1 MPSLQ
6 IKDYIIAGLLAA
18 LLIAGL
24 TVGYYK
30 TRNNIMAAQLTNI
43 ELMAEEAERKTK
55 LIEKRSE
62 QERIEANEQHQSDIT
77 SLNVELKRMRDSN
90 TSLLPVI
97 TKATR
102 DINEIRFQRAELDRA
117 IQGFREE
124 IQGLIAKGAECEIEI
139 KTVQNWWYNVRS
151 LYGDQ

>member
-18 LLIAGL
+18 LLISGI
-24 TVGYYK
+24 TIGYDK
-30 TRNNIMAAQLTNI
+30 TRMSIMSDQLANVK
-43 ELMAEEAERKTK
+43 LAAEEAERKTR
-55 LIEKRSE
+55 LIEKRAE
-62 QERIEANEQHQSDIT
+62 QERTEANEQYQSDIT
-77 SLNVELKRMRDSN
+77 ALNIELKRMRDSN

-102 DINEIRFQRAELDRA
+102 DINEISFQRAELDRA
-117 IQGFREE
+117 IQEFRAE

-139 KTVQNWWYNVRS
+139 KTLQNWWYNLES
-151 LYGDQ
+151 LYQ

>member
-30 TRNNIMAAQLTNI
+30 TRNNIMAAQLDNVK
-43 ELMAEEAERKTK
+43 LMADEAERKTK
-55 LIEKRSE
+55 LVIKRSE
-62 QERIEANEQHQSDIT
+62 QERTEANEQYQSDIT

-90 TSLLPVI
+90 SSILPAIAKTS
-97 TKATR
+97 R
-102 DINEIRFQRAELDRA
+102 DTDQIKFQAAELDRA
-117 IQGFREE
+117 IQDFRAE
-124 IQGLIAKGAECEIEI
+124 IQGLVAEGAKCQIEI
-139 KTVQNWWYNVRS
+139 KTLQSWWANLET
-151 LYGDQ
+151 LYD